1 MNIEFTVATAL
12 ATLLVLA
19 VISVFLVLAYRRT
32 QAEEIRKNLVKQ
44 AKKLG
49 LAAPEDLE
57 TKVLQ
62 RRVREAK
69 KQQKQEKHLKTA

>member
-69 KQQKQEKHLKTA
+69 KQQKQDKHLKTA

>member
-69 KQQKQEKHLKTA
+69 KQQKHEKHLKTA